1 MRLVHPLLSAPIHWA
16 ENQIPVLIMEDPR
29 IFREMVFD
37 LSMQAVGED
46 GPFVLSLNY
55 EPLECT
61 EHLQV
66 IRDYVS
72 LPLDDRKLQSR
83 FQAVLHETVRETLQQ
98 ETDQLD
104 RMIGDYLRSVAAT
117 MDYPVSFSG
126 GEYALPLLKAVKCQ
140 PVLDGDSPLEQLM
153 QYFELYAG
161 LTKNPVFVLVS
172 AKSYF
177 DDEELGQIYRMAN
190 YQKWKMLLLE
200 NRSTE
205 RLPWETSYIIDW
217 HLCEIRLDFGEK
229 DL

>member
-1 MRLVHPLLSAPIHWA
+1 M
-16 ENQIPVLIMEDPR
+16 VLN
-29 IFREMVFD
+29 
-37 LSMQAVGED
+37 LSMQAAGEA
-46 GPFVLSLNY
+46 GPFVLSLDY

-83 FQAVLHETVRETLQQ
+83 FQPVLHKTVRETLRQ
-98 ETDQLD
+98 ETDRLD
-104 RMIGDYLRSVAAT
+104 RMVGDYLRSVAT
-117 MDYPVSFSG
+117 MMDYPVSFSA
-126 GEYALPLLKAVKCQ
+126 GEYVLPLLKTVKCQ

>member
-1 MRLVHPLLSAPIHWA
+1 M
-16 ENQIPVLIMEDPR
+16 VLN
-29 IFREMVFD
+29 
-37 LSMQAVGED
+37 LSMQAAGEA
-46 GPFVLSLNY
+46 GPFVLSLDY
-55 EPLECT
+55 EPLECN

-83 FQAVLHETVRETLQQ
+83 FQPVLHKTVRETLRQ
-98 ETDQLD
+98 ETDRLD
-104 RMIGDYLRSVAAT
+104 RMVGDYLRSVAT
-117 MDYPVSFSG
+117 MMDYPVSFSA
-126 GEYALPLLKAVKCQ
+126 GEYVLPLLKTVKCQ

-153 QYFELYAG
+153 HYFELYAG